1 MFKSFKAEVENQ
13 LGKKIKAVRSDRGG
27 EYYGRYDGSGEQRP
41 GPFAKFLEECGIVP
55 QYTMPG
61 TPSMNGVSERRN
73 RTLKDMVRSMIS
85 HSTLPES
92 LWGEALKTAAYIL
105 NRVPTKATA
114 KTPYELWT
122 GRKPALGHFHIW
134 GCPAEAR
141 PYRPNEKKL
150 DSKTV
155 SSYFIGYSERSRG
168 YKFYDPTSRSI
179 FETGCAKFFE
189 DVEFEGR
196 DKDRNIAFEE
206 ESIETSTTAFDNV
219 PVYIPVIDQEVD
231 TDPQDNVKQLPE
243 QVQEVIPEEQT
254 QQLQE
259 PQEPLRRSTR
269 ERRRAISDD
278 YEVFLQEHEDN
289 SGLME
294 DDPISFRQAMNSSE
308 SQKWIDA
315 MKEEFKSM
323 QDNQVWD
330 LVPLPEGKRPIG
342 CKWIFKTKRD
352 SMGNVERY
360 KARLVAKGFTQKEGI
375 DFTET
380 FSPVSSKDSFRTIIA
395 PVTHFDLELIRWR

>member
-1 MFKSFKAEVENQ
+1 M
-13 LGKKIKAVRSDRGG
+13 GK
-27 EYYGRYDGSGEQRP
+27 
-41 GPFAKFLEECGIVP
+41 
-55 QYTMPG
+55 
-61 TPSMNGVSERRN
+61 
-73 RTLKDMVRSMIS
+73 
-85 HSTLPES
+85 
-92 LWGEALKTAAYIL
+92 ALKTAAYIL

-122 GRKPALGHFHIW
+122 SRKPALGHFHIW
-134 GCPAEAR
+134 GCLAEAR
-141 PYRPNEKKL
+141 PYRPNKKKL
-150 DSKTV
+150 NSKTV

-231 TDPQDNVKQLPE
+231 TDPQDNVQQLPE

-269 ERRRAISDD
+269 ERRKAISDD
-278 YEVFLQEHEDN
+278 YEVFL
-289 SGLME
+289 
-294 DDPISFRQAMNSSE
+294 
-308 SQKWIDA
+308 
-315 MKEEFKSM
+315 
-323 QDNQVWD
+323 
-330 LVPLPEGKRPIG
+330 
-342 CKWIFKTKRD
+342 
-352 SMGNVERY
+352 
-360 KARLVAKGFTQKEGI
+360 
-375 DFTET
+375 
-380 FSPVSSKDSFRTIIA
+380 
-395 PVTHFDLELIRWR
+395 